1 MQKIGIALEGGG
13 LKGSYQI
20 GAYYAFLACHIKING
35 IVGTSIGSFN
45 ACLIAAH
52 QEEELLELWQN
63 LHPETLLD
71 INKELVDYVNG
82 KNTRLSGFKGLSKTI
97 LSTLKTK
104 GLQTDKLKI
113 LRMV

>member
-52 QEEELLELWQN
+52 QEEKLLELWQN

-71 INKELVDYVNG
+71 
-82 KNTRLSGFKGLSKTI
+82 LSLI
-97 LSTLKTK
+97 H
-104 GLQTDKLKI
+104 I
-113 LRMV
+113 